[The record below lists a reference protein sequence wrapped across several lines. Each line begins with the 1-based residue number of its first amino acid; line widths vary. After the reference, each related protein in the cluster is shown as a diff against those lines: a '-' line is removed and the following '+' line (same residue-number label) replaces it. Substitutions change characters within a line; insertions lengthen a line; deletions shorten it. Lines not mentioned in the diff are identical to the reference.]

1 MRDLAQL
8 THADFE
14 PHVSTPFTIH
24 YNAADE
30 LEVQLASVRAHGQQS
45 ESEPAGQRRPFS
57 LLFQSTIQQYLPQ
70 GTYRIAHAALG
81 ELHLFIVPI
90 GPNAT
95 GMRYEAV
102 FT

>member
-14 PHVSTPFTIH
+14 SHLNTSFTIH
-24 YNAADE
+24 YNPSDT
-30 LEVQLASVRAHGQQS
+30 LEVQLAAVNLHGEQPETQRD
-45 ESEPAGQRRPFS
+45 GQRRPFS
-57 LLFQSTIQQYLPQ
+57 LLFQSTIQSYLPQ
-70 GTYRIAHAALG
+70 GIYRMVHAELG

-90 GPNAT
+90 GPNTT

-102 FT
+102 FN